1 MRHQPLDI
9 RTWNDNPW
17 STIAD
22 RWMLVTAGSMD
33 SWNTMTASWG
43 GFGHLWN
50 RDVAF
55 VFVRPTRH
63 TFGFMEKSG
72 SFSLSFFD
80 EDWRGALATCGR
92 VSGRDCD
99 KAALTGL
106 VPEPFGYAKSA
117 EATTTATAAAAG
129 TVPGAVPG
137 AGAVSVVGFRQARI
151 VLACRKLH
159 AQDLDPACFVDPAIA
174 ENYKARDWHRL
185 YVASIEAAWRL
196 ASPGET
202 GSRD

>member
-1 MRHQPLDI
+1 MSHRAFDI

-22 RWMLVTAGSMD
+22 RWMLITAGNIG

-43 GFGHLWN
+43 GFGRLWN

-63 TFGFMEKSG
+63 TFAFMES
-72 SFSLSFFD
+72 SDLFSLCFFG
-80 EDWRGALATCGR
+80 EEHRKMLAICGS

-106 VPEPFGYAKSA
+106 VPLEFRIAPDSGLPGRASLHGTSAIPESSGPPASSGERAKID
-117 EATTTATAAAAG
+117 
-129 TVPGAVPG
+129 
-137 AGAVSVVGFRQARI
+137 SVVGFEQAELA
-151 VLACRKLH
+151 LACRKMH
-159 AQDLDPACFVDPAIA
+159 AQDLDPACFVDPGIA
-174 ENYKARDWHRL
+174 AHYKAADWHRL
-185 YVASIEAAWRL
+185 YVASIEAAWR
-196 ASPGET
+196 
-202 GSRD
+202 RD

>member
-1 MRHQPLDI
+1 MSHSPFDI
-9 RTWNDNPW
+9 RLWNDNPW

-22 RWMLVTAGSMD
+22 RWMLITAGNGA

-63 TFGFMEKSG
+63 TFGFMES
-72 SFSLSFFD
+72 SEFFSLCFFG
-80 EDWRGALATCGR
+80 EEHRKMLEVCGS

-106 VPEPFGYAKSA
+106 LPLEFGL
-117 EATTTATAAAAG
+117 AG
-129 TVPGAVPG
+129 DCGLPLSPGLPRSPG
-137 AGAVSVVGFRQARI
+137 TDGKESRVVGFGQAEI
-151 VLACRKLH
+151 VLVCRKMH
-159 AQDLDPACFVDPAIA
+159 AQDIDPAGFADPDIA
-174 ENYKARDWHRL
+174 KHYKAADWHRL
-185 YVASIEAAWRL
+185 YVASVEAAWK
-196 ASPGET
+196 
-202 GSRD
+202 RD